1 MSKEEGLEFKQ
12 KNDLL
17 YFQESSAKSGVNVD
31 TMFIDAAKFIYL
43 RYKDQLHR
51 MMDEETSSQG
61 SGNTT
66 PGLYTGHPSQVKAQQ
81 LRNKLRDSQQR
92 NNHKSGCPKC

>member
-43 RYKDQLHR
+43 RYKD
-51 MMDEETSSQG
+51 
-61 SGNTT
+61 
-66 PGLYTGHPSQVKAQQ
+66 
-81 LRNKLRDSQQR
+81 
-92 NNHKSGCPKC
+92 